1 MFGEIKTVQ
10 TMKILMFGRGVISTQ
25 YAWALEKA
33 GHTVEFYVRPSRK
46 AEWGSTVV
54 INILDARKKIRG
66 VSIKENWPV
75 TLVEDFSANHD
86 YDLILVS
93 VQHYQFENA
102 VDFLANRIGQ
112 ATILIFNNV
121 WEEPT
126 AAVAKLPANQLV
138 WGFPRA
144 GGGFDQRGV
153 LHGTLFG
160 KVIFG
165 TFGTERTAR
174 GFEVIKLFRSA
185 GFRIQESKDF
195 RSYLFAH
202 FVANAALHFETFKSI
217 SNLTFVEAMQTTEF
231 WKNVNLDG
239 KELLPLLKA
248 RKVDL
253 KATSELKI
261 FDLPPWFLCL
271 ATRLAMKFIPSI
283 KQIPV
288 RHSNQ
293 DELKS
298 YCQDVLATAEAM
310 KIILPRF
317 RARQEVFK

>member
-1 MFGEIKTVQ
+1 
-10 TMKILMFGRGVISTQ
+10 MKILMFGRGVISTQ

-33 GHTVEFYVRPSRK
+33 GHTVEFYVRPGRK
-46 AEWGSTVV
+46 AEWGSTVAL
-54 INILDARKKIRG
+54 NILDARKKIQG
-66 VSIKENWPV
+66 VSINEHWPV
-75 TLVEDFSANHD
+75 TLVEDFSGDHD

-93 VQHYQFENA
+93 VQHYHFKNA

-112 ATILIFNNV
+112 ATVLIFNNV
-121 WEEPT
+121 WEEP
-126 AAVAKLPANQLV
+126 ADAVAKLPANQLV

-144 GGGFDQRGV
+144 GGGFDQHGV
-153 LHGTLFG
+153 LYGALFG
-160 KVIFG
+160 KVTFG
-165 TFGTERTAR
+165 TFGAGQTAK

-185 GFRIQESKDF
+185 GFKIREIKDF

-202 FVANAALHFETFKSI
+202 FVANASLHFETFKTI
-217 SNLTFVEAMQTTEF
+217 PNLTFVEAMQTMEF
-231 WKNVNLDG
+231 WKNVNLNG

-271 ATRLAMKFIPSI
+271 ATRLAIKFIPPI

-293 DELKS
+293 HELKS

-317 RARQEVFK
+317 RARQDVFK